1 MWTIKPLQGK
11 YYGTIVENK
20 RTGDEIVV
28 WLSMGINKC
37 RASDREYEEGWHEDC
52 GYDHV
57 ELQHSYEAALKIM
70 KALNENYP
78 ST

>member
-1 MWTIKPLQGK
+1 MWTIRPLQGK

-20 RTGDEIVV
+20 KTGDQIIVC
-28 WLSMGINKC
+28 LSMRINKY
-37 RASDREYEEGWHEDC
+37 RASDREYEEGWNEEW